1 MDTVTPAEQGILQWL
16 EALLERVLERV
27 AERVLSKYAQRESEL
42 ISTAQLSKELGVS
55 DDLVRLWVREQ
66 GCPHIRAG
74 QKKLRYRIADVVT
87 WLEKNTVVHETEL
100 A

>member
-1 MDTVTPAEQGILQWL
+1 MDTAPPAEQGMLQWL

-27 AERVLSKYAQRESEL
+27 AERVLSKYAQREPEL
-42 ISTAQLSKELGVS
+42 MTTTQIAKELGVS

-74 QKKLRYRIADVVT
+74 EKKLRYRLADVVA
-87 WLEKNTVVHETEL
+87 WLENKD